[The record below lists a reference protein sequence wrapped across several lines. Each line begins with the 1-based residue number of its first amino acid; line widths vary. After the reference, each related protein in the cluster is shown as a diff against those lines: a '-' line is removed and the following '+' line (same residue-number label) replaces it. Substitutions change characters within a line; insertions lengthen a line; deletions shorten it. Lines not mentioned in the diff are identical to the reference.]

1 MTAGYNDTDAGS
13 STTYLATG
21 GFKGK
26 DHPKECL
33 LFFYRIGVSNLVK
46 FILENKNEMFTN
58 FDNFYLFFHCVIF
71 LIERRRRNKRFFS

>member
-1 MTAGYNDTDAGS
+1 MPTPKTTSLLNFIWIWLFEFSDHNGKLDKAFMTAGYNDTDAGS

-33 LFFYRIGVSNLVK
+33 KFYYIIGVSNLV
-46 FILENKNEMFTN
+46 
-58 FDNFYLFFHCVIF
+58 
-71 LIERRRRNKRFFS
+71 